1 MIRIYASRSGAC
13 CRLLVTGHAEGGE
26 ERHVICAGV
35 SALAGALALHA
46 AESCRHARYHMAP
59 GEVFVSCPHFEEG
72 FALVM
77 RGLCEIAKSYPDQV
91 QIVQYSSVDDKIETM

>member
-13 CRLLVTGHAEGGE
+13 HRLLVTGHAEGGE

-35 SALAGALALHA
+35 SALAGALALYA
-46 AESCRHARYHMAP
+46 AENCRHARYHMAP
-59 GEVFVSCPHFEEG
+59 GEVFVSCPHSGEG

-91 QIVQYSSVDDKIETM
+91 QIVPCNSVDDKIETM

>member
-1 MIRIYASRSGAC
+1 MIRVYASRKGDH
-13 CRLLVTGHAEGGE
+13 CRLLVTGHATGDTEQD
-26 ERHVICAGV
+26 VICAGV

-46 AESCRHARYHMAP
+46 ATLPHARYHMAH
-59 GEVFVSCPHFEEG
+59 GEVFVSCPHPGEG